1 MPEPSKTPRDSSDRD
16 LWLTPSQVAD
26 ELGFQPN
33 TVRNWIRQGELSA
46 VRIGPRK
53 LRVHRSELRRFLQ
66 SHDEL
71 ADATVVGAEAQGD
84 RPPTPGQRL
93 IDDAPAEIGA

>member
-1 MPEPSKTPRDSSDRD
+1 MPEPSKISRDSSDRD
-16 LWLTPSQVAD
+16 QWLTPTQVAD

-33 TVRNWIRQGELSA
+33 TVRNWIRQGELLA

-53 LRVHRSELRRFLQ
+53 LRVDRSELRRFLQ

-71 ADATVVGAEAQGD
+71 ADAPVGSEAQGD